1 MAGAGHPVTNCM
13 SALVFVDTNVFVCR
27 HDSGDPARQARADE
41 WIAHFA
47 HSRTGRLSF
56 QVLQELYVTLTAKAR
71 IGIAP
76 SEAREIVQDL
86 AVWQPVAIDLG
97 ILERAWH
104 IQDGHSVSWWDAVIV
119 AAAQSLRCSILL
131 TEDLQHGH
139 AFGEV
144 RVVDPFRS
152 GEVGVGEIV
161 GGWG

>member
-1 MAGAGHPVTNCM
+1 M

-41 WIAHFA
+41 WIAH
-47 HSRTGRLSF
+47 
-56 QVLQELYVTLTAKAR
+56 
-71 IGIAP
+71 
-76 SEAREIVQDL
+76 DL
-86 AVWQPVAIDLG
+86 R

-119 AAAQSLRCSILL
+119 AAAQSLGCSILL
-131 TEDLQHGH
+131 TEDQQHGH

-161 GGWG
+161 GGCT